1 MTQSLDELRRDSER
15 RRAELAATVDQLRVR
30 ISDTAED
37 VRHKGSPQHIKSEVS
52 DYISNTTQS
61 WVDAMKQRAMD
72 NPMQAVAASAAVA
85 VPLLRLARGFP
96 LPLLMIGA
104 GLALTSKTVRDPVI
118 GSVGE
123 MLDDV
128 AERAQGL
135 GSDAKDRLASARSQ
149 ANVMASDAQD
159 TAAGAVDAL
168 RSRAAQVTS
177 TVGDKFRSGMDA
189 VKDTA
194 GAARDAAAKAP
205 LKARHVIGDN
215 AALIA
220 GLGIAIGGIIAA
232 AFPETRAEAKAMGRA
247 SDSMKQAAAEAA
259 QSGFEAA
266 RDATMSAADAV
277 AKSVSEADLG
287 SHASRMTQN
296 MADTVKE
303 AADHVLESTFSPSRT
318 PNT

>member
-1 MTQSLDELRRDSER
+1 
-15 RRAELAATVDQLRVR
+15 
-30 ISDTAED
+30 
-37 VRHKGSPQHIKSEVS
+37 
-52 DYISNTTQS
+52 
-61 WVDAMKQRAMD
+61 MD

-104 GLALTSKTVRDPVI
+104 GLALTSKTVRDRAAEATAPVV

-177 TVGDKFRSGMDA
+177 TVGDKLRSGMDA

-296 MADTVKE
+296 MADSFKE
-303 AADHVLESTFSPSRT
+303 AADNVLESTFSPSRT